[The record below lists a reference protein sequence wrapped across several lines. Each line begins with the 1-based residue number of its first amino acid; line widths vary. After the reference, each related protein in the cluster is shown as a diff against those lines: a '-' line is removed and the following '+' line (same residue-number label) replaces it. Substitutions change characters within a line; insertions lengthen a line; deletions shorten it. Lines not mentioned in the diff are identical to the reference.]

1 MNKVLRKKIFGT
13 PFQEICEKTT
23 TRDREEFDVKE
34 QRISGTVASE
44 YKVKQGNAFRAY
56 RNMST
61 FSFLKKKHTGK

>member
-44 YKVKQGNAFRAY
+44 YKVK
-56 RNMST
+56 
-61 FSFLKKKHTGK
+61 